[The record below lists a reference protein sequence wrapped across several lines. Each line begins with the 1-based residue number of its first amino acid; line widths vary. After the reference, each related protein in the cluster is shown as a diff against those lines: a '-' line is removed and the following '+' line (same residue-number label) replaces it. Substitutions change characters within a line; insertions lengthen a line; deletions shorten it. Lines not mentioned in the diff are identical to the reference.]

1 MDVKP
6 GGEVCEQGVLFELS
20 VGEAGREAKIDLS
33 RDVIKSAD
41 ASITIPEIDLELA
54 PGTLGGLFTTVEGL
68 LSQTRDHLTQ
78 ANPLAFTL
86 GDAGSGGAQKE
97 GGAGGEDDAYAQFIT
112 KLTECIEGKRQ
123 FRLVLRDPTGNS
135 YVQALDETDE
145 GWGVLGA
152 TVTDA
157 ARDHDSYVQ
166 HGMQVRIK
174 TSLRKS
180 NCSGLAQKPCR
191 QLALLISSRST
202 CAGRAGSERL
212 G

>member
-1 MDVKP
+1 M
-6 GGEVCEQGVLFELS
+6 S
-20 VGEAGREAKIDLS
+20 VPCR
-33 RDVIKSAD
+33 
-41 ASITIPEIDLELA
+41 
-54 PGTLGGLFTTVEGL
+54 
-68 LSQTRDHLTQ
+68 
-78 ANPLAFTL
+78 N
-86 GDAGSGGAQKE
+86 
-97 GGAGGEDDAYAQFIT
+97 QFIT

-180 NCSGLAQKPCR
+180 S
-191 QLALLISSRST
+191 
-202 CAGRAGSERL
+202 CAGQVA
-212 G
+212 